1 MQTRQRAVPGLL
13 RHGRRRGHR
22 NRARLRSSRTRRGL
36 QLAQPSHGAGCSAA
50 RAGNQSRSPQTR
62 ARPTARPRVERPDRH
77 QSELLHHRP
86 GDGARSAQAVRH
98 HQGDR
103 HHHAS
108 HLRRG
113 LSRRPLD
120 GHHGQRDPV
129 HWRRRRKDG
138 DGDAEDS
145 GRFCGRPHRAAGRQS
160 QRPLQSRRRGGWAH
174 RNRVRGVLLEAERAR
189 SAPGAR
195 KLPRTAAGAQSSQR
209 AAAPRDLHGCCQP
222 PAAAQRRRT
231 RARHGRLR
239 GTPPRL
245 PRAGLQIRRAQPQH
259 HPRRG
264 RRGRTE
270 CRADAF
276 GRDARLMIVMKFGGT
291 SVESAAAITRVAG
304 IVRAR
309 QARRPVVVVSAMG
322 KTTNKLLAIAAAA
335 IGGKREEYIRL
346 LHALRDYHSR
356 EARQIVPLSA
366 RADLDRFLD
375 EHFQELTELVKGLA
389 VLGELTPRSIDA
401 ISSYGERLSS
411 YIVTLAFRHSGMA
424 AGHVDSRDVLI
435 TDKRHTQAA
444 PNFPETY
451 ARLKKTIPPLAAQSV
466 VVMGGFI
473 ASTEDGVTTTLGR
486 GGSDY
491 TAAIVG
497 AGIDAEEIQIWTDVD
512 GMLTADPTILP
523 GGHRVKTISFAE
535 AAELAYFGAKVL
547 HPATVVPA
555 IEKNI
560 PVLILNSRRPDVPG
574 TRITAE
580 SVHCENVVKSI
591 ACKRKITTV
600 NIHSTRMLMAHG
612 FLHRIFEIFD
622 RYETPV
628 DMVATSEVSVS
639 LTIDNTRH
647 IDLILGDLRQF
658 AEATAEHD
666 GVIVCLVGE
675 NIRYTPGVAR
685 RVFNSLDGINIRM
698 ISQGASLLNISF
710 VVAETDLL
718 RTVTALHEEF
728 FATLDPNV
736 FERKEAVHA

>member
-1 MQTRQRAVPGLL
+1 
-13 RHGRRRGHR
+13 
-22 NRARLRSSRTRRGL
+22 
-36 QLAQPSHGAGCSAA
+36 
-50 RAGNQSRSPQTR
+50 
-62 ARPTARPRVERPDRH
+62 
-77 QSELLHHRP
+77 
-86 GDGARSAQAVRH
+86 
-98 HQGDR
+98 
-103 HHHAS
+103 
-108 HLRRG
+108 
-113 LSRRPLD
+113 
-120 GHHGQRDPV
+120 
-129 HWRRRRKDG
+129 
-138 DGDAEDS
+138 
-145 GRFCGRPHRAAGRQS
+145 
-160 QRPLQSRRRGGWAH
+160 
-174 RNRVRGVLLEAERAR
+174 
-189 SAPGAR
+189 
-195 KLPRTAAGAQSSQR
+195 
-209 AAAPRDLHGCCQP
+209 
-222 PAAAQRRRT
+222 
-231 RARHGRLR
+231 
-239 GTPPRL
+239 
-245 PRAGLQIRRAQPQH
+245 
-259 HPRRG
+259 
-264 RRGRTE
+264 
-270 CRADAF
+270 
-276 GRDARLMIVMKFGGT
+276 MIVMKFGGT

-322 KTTNKLLAIAAAA
+322 KTTNRLLEIASTA
-335 IGGKREEYIRL
+335 IGGKREEYIRQ
-346 LHALRDYHSR
+346 LHNLRDYHSR
-356 EARQIVPLSA
+356 EARLIVPLA
-366 RADLDRFLD
+366 DRADLDRFLD

-411 YIVTLAFRHSGMA
+411 YIVTLGFRHFGMPA
-424 AGHVDSRDVLI
+424 EHVDSRDVLI

-451 ARLKKTIPPLAAQSV
+451 ARLAKTIPPLAAQSV

-473 ASTEDGVTTTLGR
+473 ASTEEGVTTTLGR

-560 PVLILNSRRPDVPG
+560 PVMILNSRRPDVPG

-612 FLHRIFEIFD
+612 FLRRIFEIFD
-622 RYETPV
+622 RYETAV

-647 IDLILGDLRQF
+647 IDLILGELRQF
-658 AEATAEHD
+658 AEATVEHD